1 LTILT
6 TALALAMGLGVA
18 MTAGGPPG
26 LAGAPAGIAGI
37 CGAAGGVTGG
47 GVTSPV
53 FVTLPCGASAST
65 WSTRWKLTRWPGRKR
80 GTVRQRWR
88 PMRRNLRSALTKV
101 I

>member
-1 LTILT
+1 
-6 TALALAMGLGVA
+6 MGMGVGVA

-26 LAGAPAGIAGI
+26 LAGDPGPGE
-37 CGAAGGVTGG
+37 GVVTGG

-53 FVTLPCGASAST
+53 FVSVPGAALALT
-65 WSTRWKLTRWPGRKR
+65 WSTRWKLTRWPGCKR
-80 GTVRQRWR
+80 GIARQRWR